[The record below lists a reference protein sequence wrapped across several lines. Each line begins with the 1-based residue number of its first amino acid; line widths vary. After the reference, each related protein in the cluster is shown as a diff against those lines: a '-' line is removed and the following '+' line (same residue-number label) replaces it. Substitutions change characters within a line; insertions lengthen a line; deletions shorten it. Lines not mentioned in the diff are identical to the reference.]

1 MPITIDGSG
10 TISGVSATGI
20 TTAQTVTSVAGVTTG
35 TLAVAN
41 GGTGITSGFANGIT
55 GADQWRINSDASVS
69 SGTTTITANWE
80 RIDSNSPAL
89 IGTGM
94 TQSSGVFTFPST
106 GKWLVRGFMS
116 LSSTSDNF
124 YCGNLISF
132 SADGGSGWAVASEG
146 YSAIVTGGA
155 TKYASNSSEILL
167 NVSSTTNIKV
177 RLQVDTNTSVT
188 VRGNST
194 NTQTGLTFIRLGD

>member
-1 MPITIDGSG
+1 MPVSTIQNASLA
-10 TISGVSATGI
+10 SGVPSASNI
-20 TTAQTVTSVAGVTTG
+20 TTG

-41 GGTGITSGFANGIT
+41 GGTGLSSGFANGIT

-69 SGTTTITANWE
+69 SGTTTLTANWE

-106 GKWLVRGFMS
+106 GTWLVRGFMS
-116 LSSTSDNF
+116 LLTTNDNF
-124 YCGNLISF
+124 YCGNIVSV
-132 SADGGSGWAVASEG
+132 STNNGSSWSVASEG
-146 YSAIVTGGA
+146 YSAIVTGGS

-188 VRGNST
+188 VRGNSN